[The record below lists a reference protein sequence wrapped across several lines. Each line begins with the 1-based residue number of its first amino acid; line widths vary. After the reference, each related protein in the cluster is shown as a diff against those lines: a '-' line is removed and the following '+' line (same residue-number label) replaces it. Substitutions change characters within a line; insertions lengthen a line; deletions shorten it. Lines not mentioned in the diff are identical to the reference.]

1 MKNCPVS
8 GLKVI
13 QKYSFPFLQES
24 TESANTTIEDEDLK
38 GKACRFPGRVS
49 ARRCAICCC
58 FPSSICLPSV
68 LLLSHMYILFCLF
81 SPPNFYCPL
90 QPFSPPLHPSFV
102 KGVCFSISCRVLYL
116 KCLLFRLSC
125 SCCFFLSLVQCT
137 ARRFGNL
144 SINSIWQPAGLPQNS
159 EPKQAPNSSVQ
170 SKSVKGR
177 RLNHPVL
184 P

>member
-1 MKNCPVS
+1 MS
-8 GLKVI
+8 SLKVI
-13 QKYSFPFLQES
+13 HKYSFPFLQES

-38 GKACRFPGRVS
+38 GKAGHLFARVS
-49 ARRCAICCC
+49 ARRRAVCCC
-58 FPSSICLPSV
+58 FPPQYVFHLCFSSVICT
-68 LLLSHMYILFCLF
+68 LSCLF
-81 SPPNFYCPL
+81 SPPKLYCPL
-90 QPFSPPLHPSFV
+90 LPFSPPLHPSFV
-102 KGVCFSISCRVLYL
+102 SPLKGVCFSISCRVCYL

-144 SINSIWQPAGLPQNS
+144 SINSIWQPAGRPQNS

-170 SKSVKGR
+170 SKSVMGR
-177 RLNHPVL
+177 RQNHPVL